1 MDAEAFYTTNH
12 RREINHAKIE
22 SQRKKFADFVRGPPL
37 PAKQSDGV
45 KRELQK
51 SSRLV
56 ERRSPKRKARCKTNN
71 HEKRRKPAQQLV
83 RNEQEPV
90 ARVVKRIQH
99 FRHSAQSIQASADDP
114 YLAAALPTQYL
125 TSPPL
130 TNTRAPN

>member
-12 RREINHAKIE
+12 RREINQEKRE

-71 HEKRRKPAQQLV
+71 HEKQRKPAQQLV
-83 RNEQEPV
+83 RNEQQPV
-90 ARVVKRIQH
+90 ARVVKTIQPL
-99 FRHSAQSIQASADDP
+99 RHSAPTIPPSA
-114 YLAAALPTQYL
+114 
-125 TSPPL
+125 
-130 TNTRAPN
+130 